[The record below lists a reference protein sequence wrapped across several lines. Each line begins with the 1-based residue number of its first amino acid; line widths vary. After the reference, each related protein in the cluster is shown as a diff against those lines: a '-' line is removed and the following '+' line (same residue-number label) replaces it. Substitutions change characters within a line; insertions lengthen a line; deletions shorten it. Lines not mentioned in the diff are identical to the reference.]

1 MASLWQATSTPPE
14 TDPWTDGGRCD
25 VAVVG
30 AGITGLATAAELVR
44 RGLDVVV
51 LEARRV
57 GAVTTGNTTAKVSLL
72 QGGTLSTIRSRAGA
86 EAARSYLATNRAG
99 QDWWRETVG
108 LGADLQVRDALTY
121 ATTSAGHRRMV
132 EEHEASREAG
142 LPVEAVG
149 PEAMEYAAGSVV
161 AVLRLRDQLQAHPTR
176 VLARLTEQVR
186 AGGARVVEGVRV
198 TGADVGDPT
207 TLGTTHGVLRARH
220 VVLATGTPVL
230 DRRGHF
236 ARLEPQRSYAVSY
249 RRGTGPLPQGMYLS
263 LDKDTRSVRS
273 VPVDGEELLLVGGA
287 GHLVGRARSARE
299 HVETLQRWAAT
310 TFDGVGLTHAW
321 SAQDYRSDDALPIVG
336 PLAHGDTRVL
346 VATGFGK
353 WGMTNGAA
361 AALALTGWVTGEVPG
376 WARDL
381 ADHDLSVGRATS
393 AVRYN
398 AGVAAHLASGL
409 VGGAVRPLPD
419 EAPAEGCGVVGRD
432 GARLVA
438 RSTVDGQT
446 RRVSAHC
453 THLGA
458 VLGWNDEERSWDCPL
473 HGSRFSADGQV
484 LEGPATSPLGR
495 V

>member
-1 MASLWQATSTPPE
+1 MVSLWQATAPHPR
-14 TDPWTDGGRCD
+14 TDPWVDGSRCD

-30 AGITGLATAAELVR
+30 VGITGLATALELMR

-51 LEARRV
+51 LEAREV
-57 GAVTTGNTTAKVSLL
+57 GAVATGNTTAKVSLL

-86 EAARSYLATNRAG
+86 RAVQHYLAANRAG
-99 QDWWRETVG
+99 QDWWREHVG
-108 LGADLQVRDALTY
+108 VGDDLQVRDAFTY
-121 ATTSAGHRRMV
+121 ATTSAGHRRMI
-132 EEHEASREAG
+132 EEHVASRDAG
-142 LPVEAVG
+142 LPVEIVG
-149 PEAMEYAAGSVV
+149 PEAMEYAADQTL

-176 VLARLTEQVR
+176 VLARLTDQVR
-186 AGGARVVEGVRV
+186 AGGGRVIEGVRV

-207 TLGTTHGVLRARH
+207 TLHTSLGVVLAGN

-236 ARLEPQRSYAVSY
+236 ARLEPQRSYALSY
-249 RRGTGPLPQGMYLS
+249 RTGSAVPQGMYLS
-263 LDKDTRSVRS
+263 VDTDTRSVRS

-287 GHLVGRARSARE
+287 GHLVGRARSTRE
-299 HVETLQRWAAT
+299 HVEALQGWTAAT
-310 TFDGVGLTHAW
+310 FGGAELTHRW

-336 PLAHGDTRVL
+336 PLADDDPRVL

-376 WARDL
+376 WADAL
-381 ADHDLSVGRATS
+381 ADHHLSVGRAAS
-393 AVRYN
+393 AARFN
-398 AGVAAHLASGL
+398 AGVAAHLAAGL

-432 GARLVA
+432 GAQLIA
-438 RSTVDGQT
+438 CSTVDGQT
-446 RRVSAHC
+446 QKVSAHC

-458 VLGWNDEERSWDCPL
+458 VLGWNDAERSWDCPL
-473 HGSRFSADGQV
+473 HGSRFTADGHV
-484 LEGPATSPLGR
+484 LEGPATTPLKR
-495 V
+495 L